1 MKYTDF
7 LQAVEKDP
15 EYKQAKESLKLVFA
29 LADAVLRARIQRGW
43 SQSELADR
51 IGTKQANIS
60 RIESGLANPTSSMIQ
75 KLTEVLEL
83 ETNFVPAPSSTSY
96 KSFSF
101 GTIHVPN
108 WPVSL
113 PQGTQS
119 QTQTVVTGEQK

>member
-7 LQAVEKDP
+7 LQDIEKDP

-29 LADAVLRARIQRGW
+29 LGDAVLRARIQRGW
-43 SQSELADR
+43 SQAELADR

-75 KLTEVLEL
+75 KLTEVLEI
-83 ETNFVPAPSSTSY
+83 ETNFIPAPSSTSY
-96 KSFSF
+96 KSISF
-101 GTIHVPN
+101 GAIPVPN